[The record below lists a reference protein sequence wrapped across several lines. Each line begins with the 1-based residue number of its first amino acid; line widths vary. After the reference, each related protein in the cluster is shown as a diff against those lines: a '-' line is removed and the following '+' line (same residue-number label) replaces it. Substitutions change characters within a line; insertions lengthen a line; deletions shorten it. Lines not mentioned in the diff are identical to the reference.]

1 MMRKLLLAAA
11 ALIAASGAFLQ
22 ANLEPDELLAHVR
35 FLASD
40 ELAGRGNGT
49 DGLERAADYVA
60 REFKAAGLKPGTAD
74 GDWFQRFELIVGLK
88 VGPENTLVVEHKGRR
103 VSLTLGETYYPL
115 AAVPNE
121 NLELASE
128 KLDDVPLVFA
138 GYGLSAPNARYDDY
152 AQLDVKGKAVVI
164 FSHEPQER
172 DADSRL
178 NGTRA
183 MPQTT
188 LRAKAAAARSR
199 GARALLVIGD
209 PTHQSDEANY
219 KFFNVEAEAEEHG
232 IPVLRISREAMQP
245 LIDAWGIDGLARLI
259 DRDLQPRSAELPGAS
274 VRYVEH
280 LARNRRVVRNVIGV
294 VPGSDPQR
302 AQEAVVIGA
311 HYDHVGLGGRLSS
324 TPELTGEIHNGA
336 DDNASG
342 TAALIEL
349 AEAVAQQR
357 DRFPRT
363 VVFIAFAGEER
374 GLLGSAHYV
383 SNPVVPIADT
393 VAMLN
398 LDMIGR
404 PRGGVDVSGL
414 DSSPSVE
421 QDVRAAVKAA
431 GVDLEIRKQGPG
443 PGRSDDS
450 SFLARRVPA
459 FHFFTGFHADY
470 HRPSDDW
477 EKFDAAGTRRVASI
491 VLELAAR
498 LAARPERPEF
508 IQPRR

>member
-1 MMRKLLLAAA
+1 MRKFLLLAV
-11 ALIAASGAFLQ
+11 ASVAVTAILQ
-22 ANLEPDELLAHVR
+22 ANLEPNELLEHVR

-49 DGLERAADYVA
+49 EGLERAAEYVA
-60 REFKAAGLKPGTAD
+60 RHFGEAGLKPAGNDGT
-74 GDWFQRFELIVGLK
+74 WFQPFELIVGLE
-88 VGPENTLVVEHKGRR
+88 VGRNNSLGIEHDGRR

-115 AAVPNE
+115 AAIPNE
-121 NLELASE
+121 NPAVASAT
-128 KLDDVPLVFA
+128 LDDLPLVFA
-138 GYGLSAPNARYDDY
+138 GYGLSAPNVKYDDY
-152 AQLDVKGKAVVI
+152 AQVDVNGKAVLI

-172 DADSRL
+172 DPDSRL
-178 NGTRA
+178 IGTRA

-188 LRAKAAAARSR
+188 LRAKAAAARGR
-199 GARALLVIGD
+199 GARMLLVVGD
-209 PTHQSDEANY
+209 PAHRSDEANY
-219 KFFNVEAEAEEHG
+219 QFFNADPEAEEHG
-232 IPVLRISREAMQP
+232 IPVLRISREVMQP
-245 LIDAWGIDGLARLI
+245 LIDAWGLDGLARLI
-259 DRDLQPRSAELPGAS
+259 DRDLQPRSTPLAGAT
-274 VRYVEH
+274 VDYVEQ
-280 LARNRRVVRNVIGV
+280 LARNRRTVRNVVGV
-294 VPGSDPQR
+294 VPGSDGEKAR
-302 AQEAVVIGA
+302 EAIVIGA
-311 HYDHVGLGGRLSS
+311 HYDHVGRGGRLSS

-342 TAALIEL
+342 TAAVIEV
-349 AEAVAQQR
+349 AEAVMLQR
-357 DRFPRT
+357 ERFPRT
-363 VVFIAFAGEER
+363 IVFVAFAGEER

-383 SNPVVPIADT
+383 NNPVVPIANT

-398 LDMIGR
+398 LDMVGR

-431 GVDLEIRKQGPG
+431 GADLEIRKQGPG
-443 PGRSDDS
+443 PGRSDDA

-477 EKFDAAGTRRVASI
+477 EKFDAAGAQRVAAV

-498 LAARPERPEF
+498 LATRPDRPEF